1 MAIKNISNQELK
13 GTKDW
18 FPEEF
23 GIRNYIFS
31 KWREVCLSYGFLE
44 YLGPLLENADIYRA
58 KSGEDI
64 GGKEL
69 MIFVDQGGRELAIRP
84 EMTPSVVRMVSKIY
98 LTSPKP
104 LKLFSIANFVR
115 NEKPQRGRNREFWQ
129 LNCDIFGSDSP
140 LSDLEI
146 LQMSIDLVLA
156 FNPPK
161 DSFILKINHRDLIE
175 SLFNI
180 IDVKKSQRVPLVRL
194 LDKKGKLKAD
204 DFMLALEDLGLKNN
218 QIDKIIK
225 FISAQDLDDLN
236 DKLPEVAS
244 SPAGLFMKDIINK
257 LAEISYD
264 KYVVFSPDVIRGF
277 DYYDGLVFEIFDKHP
292 DNNRAM
298 FGGGRY
304 NGLASVFG
312 VNDFPAIGFAPGDE
326 TFKLFLSAW
335 DVLPKI
341 ELKKDV
347 HFLPLLD
354 SNLEAVS
361 ISLAKKLRAK
371 GEKVELGLEP
381 IKISRAL
388 EYADKNGISKVII
401 LGEEEVE
408 KGEYKVKD
416 MISGEEKKIKL

>member
-1 MAIKNISNQELK
+1 MAIKNISNQEIK
-13 GTKDW
+13 GSKDW

-23 GIRNYIFS
+23 SIRNYIFS

-44 YLGPLLENADIYRA
+44 YLSPLLENADIYRA

-64 GGKEL
+64 AGKEL
-69 MIFVDQGGRELAIRP
+69 MVFVDQGGRELAIRP

-98 LTSPKP
+98 PTSPKP

-175 SLFNI
+175 SLFDI
-180 IDVKKSQRVPLVRL
+180 IDIKKTQRIPLVRL
-194 LDKKGKLKAD
+194 LDKKNKLKAN
-204 DFMLALEDLGLKNN
+204 DFTSSLEDLGLKNN

-244 SPAGLFMKDIINK
+244 SPAGLFMKNIINK
-257 LAEISYD
+257 LAETSYD
-264 KYVVFSPDVIRGF
+264 KYVIFSPDVIRGF

-326 TFKLFLSAW
+326 TFKLFLEAW
-335 DVLPKI
+335 GLLPKI
-341 ELKKDV
+341 ELKKDTYL
-347 HFLPLLD
+347 LPLLD
-354 SNLEAVS
+354 SNLESEA
-361 ISLAKKLRAK
+361 ISLAKKLRVK
-371 GEKVELGLEP
+371 GEKVELGLEI

-388 EYADKNGISKVII
+388 EYASKNGIARVII
-401 LGEEEVE
+401 LGEEELK

-416 MISGEEKKIKL
+416 MVSGEEKSCKL